1 MPIARI
7 LFAVVFV
14 SLVAV
19 PLVLRPADTKV
30 DSSDVRQLI
39 VITPHLAQLREEFDA
54 GFRRWHEA
62 KFGEPVRI
70 QYLAPGGTSEI
81 IKQLS
86 AQYEAAWKAGKID
99 PETFEALPGT
109 VSIDVMFGGGSYDHG
124 RLMTALKVRH
134 ADTDGKSTTVTL
146 PMSVSAGF
154 SPAQLE
160 SWLGPNAIGSQPLYE
175 KDQHWIATALSS
187 FGIVYNRQVY
197 EELGLSPPTSFHD
210 LTDPKLIGLVALA
223 DPRQSGSITT
233 TLDYILAK
241 EGWDEGWKLLR
252 GLSANARYFS
262 GSSGKPPIDVSSGEA
277 AAGLAIDFYGKAQ
290 AQSALAPGQAHSDGR
305 VGYVDPAGSVYIDP
319 DPVSILRGGP
329 EPELAKRF
337 VEYLLTEQGQSIWN
351 FKPNAELSAELR
363 AYDESGALLG
373 PSIYALRRMPARRLM
388 YEKHMPRLMDKVN
401 PYLQA
406 GTDKPSPWRSAIG
419 PMMGAFGIDT
429 ADELRRAWRALAEAR
444 ADQSFPPEVLAE
456 MERLF
461 YALPVHEMPPVEAG
475 KPGELLPLTPENY
488 GVIRNSWRDP
498 QHPGWAVKS
507 QIAYVEF
514 FRENYSRVV
523 RLSRTKALDKA
534 GNVQ

>member
-19 PLVLRPADTKV
+19 PLVLRPAEKNT
-30 DSSDVRQLI
+30 DSSSVRQLI

-62 KFGEPVRI
+62 KYGEPVRI
-70 QYLAPGGTSEI
+70 QYITPGGTTEI
-81 IKQLS
+81 IKQLV
-86 AQYEAAWKAGKID
+86 AQYDAAWKDGKID
-99 PETFEALPGT
+99 HETFETDPGT
-109 VSIDVMFGGGSYDHG
+109 IPIDVMFGGGSYDHG
-124 RLMTALKVRH
+124 RLMTALKVSRDG
-134 ADTDGKSTTVTL
+134 ADGNSETVTL

-154 SPAQLE
+154 APSKME
-160 SWLGPNAIGSQPLYE
+160 SWFGPNAVGSQPLYE

-187 FGIVYNRQVY
+187 FGIVYNREVY
-197 EELGLSPPTSFHD
+197 DELELSPPTSFHD
-210 LTDPKLIGLVALA
+210 LTDPKLMGLVALA

-252 GLSANARYFS
+252 GMSANARYFS
-262 GSSGKPPIDVSSGEA
+262 GSSGKPPIDVAAGEA

-290 AQSALAPGQAHSDGR
+290 AQSALAPGQKPSEGR

-337 VEYLLTEQGQSIWN
+337 VEYLLSEEGQSVWN
-351 FKPNAELSAELR
+351 FRPNAELSADQR
-363 AYDESGALLG
+363 AYDDSGALLG
-373 PSIYALRRMPARRLM
+373 PSVYALRRMPARRMM

-401 PYLQA
+401 PFLLA

-429 ADELRRAWRALAEAR
+429 ADELKAAWKALNEAR
-444 ADQSFPPEVLAE
+444 AETEFPPEVLAE
-456 MERLF
+456 MEAAF
-461 YALPVHEMPPVEAG
+461 YALPVHQMPPDVAG
-475 KPGELLPLTPENY
+475 KPGELLPFTPENY
-488 GVIRNSWRDP
+488 GVIRNSWRDSM
-498 QHPGWAVKS
+498 HPEWAVKS

-514 FRENYSRVV
+514 FREQYGRVV
-523 RLSRTKALDKA
+523 RLSRTRALDMA
-534 GNVQ
+534 ESVQ

>member
-1 MPIARI
+1 MPITRI

-19 PLVLRPADTKV
+19 PLVLRPADKQP
-30 DSSDVRQLI
+30 DAGEVRQLI

-62 KFGEPVRI
+62 KYGEPVRV

-86 AQYEAAWKAGKID
+86 AQYAAAWDAGKID
-99 PETFEALPGT
+99 HTTFEAGPGT
-109 VSIDVMFGGGSYDHG
+109 IPIDVMFGGGSYDHG
-124 RLMTALKVRH
+124 RLMTALSVKRN
-134 ADTDGKSTTVTL
+134 TEDGSTESVTL
-146 PMSVSAGF
+146 PMSIPAGF
-154 SPAQLE
+154 E
-160 SWLGPNAIGSQPLYE
+160 SEWLQEIFGPNAVGSQPLYE

-187 FGIVYNRQVY
+187 FGIVYNRNEY
-197 EELGLSPPTSFHD
+197 ADLGLSPPQSFHD
-210 LTDPKLIGLVALA
+210 LTDPNLFGRLALA

-241 EGWDEGWKLLR
+241 EGWEEGWKLLR

-290 AQSALAPGQAHSDGR
+290 AQSALAPGLKPSEGR
-305 VGYVDPAGSVYIDP
+305 VGYADPAGSVYIDP

-351 FKPNAELSAELR
+351 FRPNAELSEDER
-363 AYDESGALLG
+363 AYDEEGVLLG
-373 PSIYALRRMPARRLM
+373 PSVYALRRMPARRVM

-401 PYLQA
+401 PFLLA
-406 GTDKPSPWRSAIG
+406 GTDKPSPWRSSIG

-429 ADELRRAWRALAEAR
+429 ADEIKAAWQALIQAR
-444 ADQSFPPEVLAE
+444 ADDSFPPVVLAE

-461 YALPVHEMPPVEAG
+461 YALPEHLMPPDEAG
-475 KPGELLPLTPENY
+475 QAGEVLPFTPENY
-488 GVIRNSWRDP
+488 RAIRNSWRDP
-498 QHPGWAVKS
+498 KHPEWAVKS
-507 QIAYVEF
+507 QIRYVDF
-514 FRENYSRVV
+514 FRKNYGEVV
-523 RLSRTKALDKA
+523 RLGRTRALSTA
-534 GNVQ
+534 GNL